1 MEEHDLKKVVDRLIR
16 LNASIT
22 PSATKVSP
30 GTDAWKLEQEIL
42 KGLPKT
48 KGQLGVYLA
57 RLVDVATSRQV
68 GPSTNGMDTNTTR
81 AFVERV
87 FLKESGFSDM
97 PLEECMTTVMRMMA
111 GAPKPHQEKQTP
123 LLLPPSSIV
132 PTKKATRGRPPNR
145 SKAPKVKID
154 ASAIGLKIR
163 MVLGII
169 GDATLLPGEIAAKAL
184 EKPYQDLLK
193 GKRHGESPFTQMQIY
208 GILRNCIARGLLER
222 NSNGA
227 YSVSPEYKS
236 QAYKV

>member
-16 LNASIT
+16 LNAAIT
-22 PSATKVSP
+22 PSATKVVH

-42 KGLPKT
+42 KGLPKS

-57 RLVDVATSRQV
+57 RLVDVATSRQAWASIS
-68 GPSTNGMDTNTTR
+68 GIDTNVTR

-97 PLEECMTTVMRMMA
+97 PLEECMATVMRMMT
-111 GAPKPHQEKQTP
+111 GPQKTVQGQPKAP
-123 LLLPPSSIV
+123 LLLPPSSIA
-132 PTKKATRGRPPNR
+132 PTKKAKRGRP
-145 SKAPKVKID
+145 KVVKD
-154 ASAIGLKIR
+154 NKIGLKIR
-163 MVLGII
+163 MVFGII
-169 GDATLLPGEIAAKAL
+169 GDGSLLPAEIAAKAL
-184 EKPYQDLLK
+184 AKPYTDLLK
-193 GKRHGESPFTQMQIY
+193 GKRHGEAPFTQLQIY

-222 NSNGA
+222 NSKGA